1 METPPRA
8 LHLLLGLAALALP
21 AAAAPKSWQGIH
33 PGQSTRADV
42 IARFGDP
49 STHGK
54 LGERLA
60 LVYKGDQALA
70 GTRQAQFFTR
80 DDGLVVE
87 ITVFPATALDKDSV
101 EGTYGKGAQKSF
113 TDDFRPVWIYKA
125 AGITVFFGKE
135 GAVEAISF
143 KPGEGAAREPAP
155 APPRGA
161 APAPRPATAAPPAQ

>member
-1 METPPRA
+1 MEKIQRA
-8 LHLLLGLAALALP
+8 LWLLSALAALALP
-21 AAAAPKSWQGIH
+21 AAALAKSWQGIQ

-42 IARFGDP
+42 VARFGEP

-54 LGERLA
+54 LGERAA

-87 ITVFPATALDKDSV
+87 ITVFPVTQLDKEAV

-125 AGITVFFGKE
+125 TGITVFFGKE
-135 GAVEAISF
+135 GSVEAISF
-143 KPGEGAAREPAP
+143 RAAEASAPAQPREPA
-155 APPRGA
+155 A
-161 APAPRPATAAPPAQ
+161 APRAAGSKAAAAPPGQ